1 MESDSTQVTGSPAGL
16 KAPRPGDVLC
26 ERFEIRDIVESD
38 SLVLTYRGM
47 DQETEAAV
55 LVRVTAPGLLGEREA
70 KRVHE
75 RLRPLIGARG
85 VLGGEGDGGGASV
98 WPGLLDVDREGA
110 LVSTVEPWP
119 RGTSFRAVLEARRA
133 KKKRFDA
140 AELLPFIARIAAALD
155 GLPDRG
161 RLSSLHHGDL
171 RASRVFVHPD
181 GMSLTGGFLLSA
193 LPGDAVA
200 EALTRDIALRR
211 SLPPEFA
218 DGLAGRPA
226 DRHAVAALAWEALEG
241 EPPPQSVQPA
251 DCRSEPALGAI
262 LVRYLDPDPSARPAT
277 LRNLVDALA
286 ARAAA
291 PVPEH
296 RDRLVLRGSDASS
309 SEETTTETGSYQLS
323 DGELVPL
330 DDDTNRSPRQR
341 GEDLDPDLVAAA
353 KAASAIS
360 ETGTFQLDGDELV
373 PLSSN
378 KVASNKAAGAPAARS
393 SDPASAK
400 PARGSD
406 PAKPSRPSDPGAKTL
421 QPQPLKPRA
430 IARASEKPAAPR
442 PVEHKA
448 PENKPP
454 ENKPPENKPAE
465 SEPLENKP
473 PENKPFESKPFE
485 SKPLENKR
493 PGRPTQPMGE
503 LPAPTA
509 TAAASPKARTNAA
522 PKAGRSA
529 DRTQELGDQDL
540 VALSPAQSAVAA
552 PSRAAKQAV
561 AAALAGPSPAAPS
574 AQSDARQPWQH
585 QPLPPS
591 GAPLPSLQTPSPAAP
606 PAVAPPASSVAPEG
620 GSNGLYLIVA
630 AVVVACVILGAAF
643 WYRAHEAQ
651 VRHEQEIEQRLR
663 DLRQ

>member
-16 KAPRPGDVLC
+16 KAPRPGEVLC
-26 ERFEIRDIVESD
+26 ERFEIRDVVESD
-38 SLVLTYRGM
+38 SLVLSYRGT
-47 DQETEAAV
+47 DQETEASV

-75 RLRPLIGARG
+75 RLRPLVGSRG
-85 VLGGEGDGGGASV
+85 LLGGEGDGAGSV
-98 WPGLLDVDREGA
+98 WPGLLDVDREGS

-161 RLSSLHHGDL
+161 RLASLHHGDL

-181 GMSLTGGFLLSA
+181 GMTLTGGFLLSA

-211 SLPPEFA
+211 TLPPEFA

-226 DRHAVAALAWEALEG
+226 DRYAVAALAWEALEG
-241 EPPPQSVQPA
+241 EPPPPSVQPA
-251 DCRSEPALGAI
+251 DCRSEPGLGAI
-262 LVRYLDPDPSARPAT
+262 LVRYLDPDPAARPAT
-277 LRNLVDALA
+277 LRILVEALA
-286 ARAAA
+286 GRASA
-291 PVPEH
+291 PVPEQ
-296 RDRLVLRGSDASS
+296 RDRLVLRGGDAAS

-360 ETGTFQLDGDELV
+360 ETGTFQLDGEELV
-373 PLSSN
+373 PISA
-378 KVASNKAAGAPAARS
+378 KKTARK
-393 SDPASAK
+393 SDPESPR
-400 PARGSD
+400 PARASD
-406 PAKPSRPSDPGAKTL
+406 PAKPSRASDPGAKPQAAKGQVAEGTKPEPGFGKPRSIK
-421 QPQPLKPRA
+421 PQPMTPPSAGAKGSEAPARRPPRA
-430 IARASEKPAAPR
+430 
-442 PVEHKA
+442 
-448 PENKPP
+448 
-454 ENKPPENKPAE
+454 
-465 SEPLENKP
+465 
-473 PENKPFESKPFE
+473 
-485 SKPLENKR
+485 
-493 PGRPTQPMGE
+493 TQPMGE
-503 LPAPTA
+503 LPAPVA
-509 TAAASPKARTNAA
+509 TAAATPKARAQ
-522 PKAGRSA
+522 PRSRAA
-529 DRTQELGDQDL
+529 DRTQELVDQDL
-540 VALSPAQSAVAA
+540 VALSPAVLSPAALSPAALSPAALSPAAQGGASHARVAKPVPASVAA
-552 PSRAAKQAV
+552 PSPV
-561 AAALAGPSPAAPS
+561 AASPVAASPVAASPIAASPRAGADERP
-574 AQSDARQPWQH
+574 PWQH
-585 QPLPPS
+585 QPLPAS
-591 GAPLPSLQTPSPAAP
+591 GAPLPALQPALSPSPPVP
-606 PAVAPPASSVAPEG
+606 PAPSVAAPEG
-620 GSNGLYLIVA
+620 GSNGLYLIIA
-630 AVVVACVILGAAF
+630 AVVLACLILGAAF